1 MKRLYFIGLLVIL
14 LLVGAGYSSHMLSSE
29 TRVNISGVFSDGTD
43 GRNWTAPN
51 VCEIVNF
58 TIINDGGSSDSVV
71 SVNVTVPLGFTLN
84 ASTIGNST
92 GWACS
97 NLSAT
102 IVNCSNMSV
111 GGLGNGNTMYI
122 WFNVTIPDAS
132 DEDLKVWNV
141 NTTDNATGSNGTAL
155 ILWVDGKVTEA
166 ASVDALDAYVN
177 SQPVVLNWTNHSG
190 CDNVSGLIN
199 YTIYHSADSS
209 SANFTVNG
217 STLPNNTYYQT
228 SGLSEN
234 HVHYFK
240 VETNDNA
247 GNAVN
252 SSSVISTTIDTAAPS
267 VYLNTTDNANFS
279 DTYYPRLYFNATDNF
294 DGNMSCELFVD
305 GYPNGTNYIQNGT
318 GGLSIQVN
326 TSLLGEGHSW
336 YVNCTDDAGNTGNSS
351 MRVLNVVGADVV
363 VESVYFNTTH
373 DTNPIASSD
382 MKVFAVVKNVG
393 NRNVSQNV
401 TVTFELDGTPIG
413 TSTITNETLTAGQ
426 NETVNVTYTSN
437 FQSTFNHTLKAEADV
452 NGAIELNAS
461 NNNAFNY
468 SLYVGYNVTV
478 TEITPDIV
486 DNTSVNVSVTFS
498 VKHPNGSAALSIS
511 WSNVSIASS
520 TYSNDRINTSA
531 FSSPSSGIYT
541 FNVTSYVNYNGN
553 TNPGLHTI
561 SVSVTRN
568 ESGKVYSGIDTDA
581 YNQTVPMPDH
591 SGTDCDG
598 AISNGD
604 GEDVV
609 ITIKNSGNSPLHN
622 ITATPELYL
631 SGTKKNYISPTS
643 CWAIPNNLTAGETH
657 DCTFRITPTT
667 DGDYEIRL
675 TVTGK
680 DSAGRTYSRSFGVI
694 DFFTVSTQT
703 QQTPDQQTTGTD
715 TPSSGTDYPN
725 CAVNDD
731 CFGNEFCNSHL
742 VCEELDCADD
752 EKIVDHACV
761 KKDAGAA
768 VKTVDYSLAIT
779 DGPGELEIEHGDSRN
794 TTFKLKNNGEKTVT
808 ELKLELGVK
817 DATVNISG
825 WYAVLSNY
833 STTLK
838 KGIVES
844 VKVEINTAD
853 FSIGA
858 YEIIAFAKSD
868 KASGNMTFTLKVTP
882 DDDEKVVINDTM
894 AKLDSDYTEIYN
906 QLQVLLHENVNNT
919 NLTGLNDTLAKA
931 AEYLKT
937 AKLAIESGNYLSAYQ
952 NQMSADSL
960 MVEVKSKLDGDDLIV
975 AEKKSHWLRNS
986 LIVIVLAVL
995 GVFGFQHYRDMQ
1007 ESGGYHPTKG
1017 FRIKKKSE
1025 FREKI
1030 MGEISALKGSIR
1042 GKKEKSAPALKPT
1055 LNYANYSSSKKQDN
1069 ILKRII
1075 EKFSAKKQNPNQKT
1089 LYDIGNVYNK
1099 KVKKKKVF
1107 CY

>member
-1 MKRLYFIGLLVIL
+1 MKRLYFIGLLMIF

-29 TRVNISGVFSDGTD
+29 TRVNISGVFDVD

-58 TIINDGGSSDSVV
+58 TIINDGGSNDSIV
-71 SVNVTVPLGFTLN
+71 SVNVTLPSGFTLN
-84 ASTIGNST
+84 ASTIGNSN

-111 GGLGNGNTMYI
+111 GGLGNGNTMYV
-122 WFNVTIPDAS
+122 WFNVTSPDAS
-132 DEDLKVWNV
+132 DEDLKGWDI
-141 NTTDNATGSNGTAL
+141 NTTDNATGSNGTVL
-155 ILWVDGKVTEA
+155 ILWVDGNVTEA

-177 SQPVVLNWTNHSG
+177 AQPVLNWTNHSG

-199 YTIYHSADSS
+199 YTIYHSADSAS
-209 SANFTVNG
+209 VNFTING
-217 STLPNNTYYQT
+217 NTSDLYYPTL
-228 SGLSEN
+228 GLSEN
-234 HVHYFK
+234 QVHYFK
-240 VETNDNA
+240 VQTNDKA

-252 SSSVISTTIDTAAPS
+252 SSVISTTIDTTPPS
-267 VYLNTTDNANFS
+267 VYLNTTNNANFS
-279 DTYYPRLYFNATDNF
+279 DTYYPSLYFNVTDNF
-294 DGNMSCELFVD
+294 DTNMSCELFID
-305 GYPNGTNYIQNGT
+305 SHPNGTGYVANST
-318 GGLSIQVN
+318 SGLSIQVN
-326 TSLLGEGHSW
+326 TSLLGKGHSW
-336 YVNCTDDAGNTGNSS
+336 YVNCTDNAGNTGKSTPP
-351 MRVLNVVGADVV
+351 RILNVVGADIV
-363 VESVYFNTTH
+363 VESVYFNTTA

-393 NRNVSQNV
+393 NRNISQNV

-461 NNNAFNY
+461 NNDAYNY
-468 SLYVGYNVTV
+468 SLYVGYNVTI
-478 TEITPDIV
+478 TEITPDTV

-498 VKHPNGSAALSIS
+498 VKYPDESAATSIS

-541 FNVTSYVNYNGN
+541 FNVTSYVNYNGD

-561 SVSVTRN
+561 SISVTRN
-568 ESGKVYSGIDTDA
+568 ESGKVYSGLDTDA

-598 AISNGD
+598 AISNSHA
-604 GEDVV
+604 EDVV
-609 ITIKNSGNSPLHN
+609 ITIKNSGNYPLYN
-622 ITATPELYL
+622 ITATPEIYL
-631 SGTKKNYISPTS
+631 GSTKKDYISPTS
-643 CWAIPNNLTAGETH
+643 RWSIPNSLAAGATH
-657 DCTFRITPTT
+657 ACTFTITPTT

-675 TVTGK
+675 TVTGN
-680 DSAGRTYSRSFGVI
+680 DGAGRTYSRAFGVI

-703 QQTPDQQTTGTD
+703 QQTPDPGTTGTD
-715 TPSSGTDYPN
+715 TTSSDTDYPN
-725 CAVNDD
+725 CVVNDD
-731 CFGNEFCNSHL
+731 CFGDEFCNSHL
-742 VCEELDCADD
+742 VCKELDCADD

-761 KKDAGAA
+761 KKDVSAA
-768 VKTVDYSLAIT
+768 VKTVNYSLAIT
-779 DGPGELEIEHGDSRN
+779 DGPDELEIEHGESRN

-808 ELKLELGVK
+808 ELKFELKLK
-817 DATVNISG
+817 DATVNISE

-853 FSIGA
+853 FSIGV
-858 YEIIAFAKSD
+858 YEIIAFAKSGN
-868 KASGNMTFTLKVTP
+868 ASGNMTFTLKVTP

-919 NLTGLNDTLAKA
+919 NLTGLNDTLAKVG
-931 AEYLKT
+931 EYLKT
-937 AKLAIESGNYLSAYQ
+937 AKLAIESGDYLSAYQ

-960 MVEVKSKLDGDDLIV
+960 MVEIKSKLDGDDLIV
-975 AEKKSHWLRNS
+975 AEKKIHWLRNS
-986 LIVIVLAVL
+986 LTVIVLAVL
-995 GVFGFQHYRDMQ
+995 GVFGFQYYRNMQ
-1007 ESGGYHPTKG
+1007 ESGGYHPEKG

-1042 GKKEKSAPALKPT
+1042 GKKEKSAPALKPS
-1055 LNYANYSSSKKQDN
+1055 LNYASYNSNKKQDN
-1069 ILKRII
+1069 ILKRIVEI
-1075 EKFSAKKQNPNQKT
+1075 FSVKRQNPNQKT

>member
-1 MKRLYFIGLLVIL
+1 MKRLYFIGLLVIF

-51 VCEIVNF
+51 ATEIFNF
-58 TIINDGGSSDSVV
+58 TVVNDGGSNDSVV
-71 SVNVTVPLGFTLN
+71 SVNITMDSEFTLIN
-84 ASTIGNST
+84 TTIGHSLGN
-92 GWACS
+92 W
-97 NLSAT
+97 
-102 IVNCSNMSV
+102 NCSNSSLTRV
-111 GGLGNGNTMYI
+111 DCFNASGTGLDNASIMYI
-122 WFNVTIPDAS
+122 WFNVTAS
-132 DEDLKVWNV
+132 DSVVIEQSNSWAIDTVDSAGQTNE
-141 NTTDNATGSNGTAL
+141 TTLYST
-155 ILWVDGKVTEA
+155 IDGVVTEGA
-166 ASVDALDAYVN
+166 EPDALDAYVN
-177 SQPVVLNWTNHSG
+177 LQPVVLNWTNHSG
-190 CDNVSGLIN
+190 CDNVSEILN
-199 YTIYHSADSS
+199 YSIYNTTGA
-209 SANFTVNG
+209 AVNFTVFD
-217 STLPNNTYYQT
+217 TT
-228 SGLSEN
+228 
-234 HVHYFK
+234 
-240 VETNDNA
+240 VETNYSVSGLAENQNHSFIVETRDNA
-247 GNAVN
+247 GNALN
-252 SSSVISTTIDTAAPS
+252 SSLVWTVIDTDAPS
-267 VYLNTTDNANFS
+267 VELNTTDNDNYS
-279 DTYYPRLYFNATDNF
+279 YTYYPRLYFNVTDKF
-294 DGNMSCELFVD
+294 DDNMSCEVFVD
-305 GYPNGTNYIQNGT
+305 GYPNGTAYILNST
-318 GGLSIQVN
+318 PGLSILVN
-326 TSLLGEGHSW
+326 TSLLGESMEW

-351 MRVLNVVGADVV
+351 MRVLNVVGADVNV
-363 VESVYFNTTH
+363 TRVYFNSN
-373 DTNPIASSD
+373 DFPNIVDSSNLT
-382 MKVFAVVKNVG
+382 VFAVVQNVG
-393 NRNVSQNV
+393 NRNLTHNV
-401 TVTFELDGTPIG
+401 TVMFYMDDGYIANKII
-413 TSTITNETLTAGQ
+413 SNETLTVGMPV
-426 NETVNVTYTSN
+426 TVNVTKTGSLKQN
-437 FQSTFNHTLKAEADV
+437 SFNHTLRVEALTD
-452 NGAIELNAS
+452 NTELDDS
-461 NNNAFNY
+461 NNYKYNR

-568 ESGKVYSGIDTDA
+568 ESGKVYSGLDTDA

-725 CAVNDD
+725 CAVDDD

-1007 ESGGYHPTKG
+1007 ESSGYHPEKG

-1025 FREKI
+1025 FRKKI